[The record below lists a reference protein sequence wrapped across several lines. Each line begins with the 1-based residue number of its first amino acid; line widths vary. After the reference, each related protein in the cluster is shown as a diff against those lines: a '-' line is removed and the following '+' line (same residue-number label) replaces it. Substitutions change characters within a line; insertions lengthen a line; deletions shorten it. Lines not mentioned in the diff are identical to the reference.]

1 MRLEIER
8 TDDIVKCV
16 YDGEL
21 PYNTAISVSPGTEVV
36 YVKDGNVA
44 AVVGEGVSEI
54 NSAGALKAVFGKCKV
69 KQQLYSVNR
78 GKQFIVLWGTGGI
91 GYRDKKGELKKAG
104 ANGSYR
110 FAVDNSSAL
119 LRRFGYPE
127 IITESDVKE
136 QLKGIVTGAVKEA
149 VVAAIDKDGYNVGG
163 RTGAVQKKAQEKLEK
178 IFADYGLFLDA
189 LLIEEVTDTYGETGN
204 EEE

>member
-8 TDDIVKCV
+8 TDDIVKRV

-36 YVKDGNVA
+36 YVKDGSVA

-110 FAVDNSSAL
+110 FAVDNSSAQN
-119 LRRFGYPE
+119 F
-127 IITESDVKE
+127 
-136 QLKGIVTGAVKEA
+136 
-149 VVAAIDKDGYNVGG
+149 
-163 RTGAVQKKAQEKLEK
+163 
-178 IFADYGLFLDA
+178 
-189 LLIEEVTDTYGETGN
+189 
-204 EEE
+204 

>member
-1 MRLEIER
+1 MRLEIEK
-8 TDDIVKCV
+8 TDDIVKRV

-21 PYNTAISVSPGTEVV
+21 PYNTTVTVPPGTEAV
-36 YVKDGNVA
+36 YVKDGVVA
-44 AVVGEGVSEI
+44 AVIGEGVGEI
-54 NSAGALKAVFGKCKV
+54 NPASALKAVFKRCKTR
-69 KQQLYSVNR
+69 QQLYGVNR

-91 GYRDKKGELKKAG
+91 GYRDKNGELRKAG

-110 FAVDNSSAL
+110 FAVDNAAAL

-127 IITESDVKE
+127 IISQDDVKA

-178 IFADYGLFLDA
+178 VFADYGLFLDA
-189 LLIEEVTDTYGETGN
+189 LLIEEVTDTYGEAGN